1 MARMKRV
8 VVPGYPHHIIQR
20 GVRSMDIFYEEQDR
34 VEYLNFLRRQGDRFG
49 VKFLTYCLMTN
60 HVHLLAIPKYADSLA
75 RAVGEAHRLYTRM
88 INFREGARGYLF
100 QGRFSSCP
108 VSTDSYLSTAIQ
120 YILRNPVKA
129 KIVQYPWEYKW
140 SSASDHCEH
149 VSDDLLVQE
158 DDLLSGVANWQE
170 LLCTDSERSL
180 LLEEKNRTGRPFGA
194 DEFYSVVEKLT
205 GCDTR
210 PGSPGRPTQKNK
222 KQ

>member
-8 VVPGYPHHIIQR
+8 VIPGYPHHIVQR
-20 GVRSMDIFYEEQDR
+20 GVRSMDIFFEEQDR
-34 VEYLNFLRRQGDRFG
+34 LEYLKLLRKQGDRFG

-60 HVHLLAIPKYADSLA
+60 HVHLLAIPKHADSLA
-75 RAVGEAHRLYTRM
+75 RAIDEAHRLYTRM
-88 INFREGARGYLF
+88 INFREGVRGYLF

-140 SSASDHCEH
+140 SSASYHCDL
-149 VSDDLLVQE
+149 VSYDFLIQE
-158 DDLLSGVANWQE
+158 DDLLAGVTNWKE
-170 LLCTDSERSL
+170 LLCKDSEMSL

-194 DEFYSVVEKLT
+194 DDFYNVIEKLT
-205 GCDTR
+205 GNDTR
-210 PGSPGRPTQKNK
+210 PGCPGRPRK
-222 KQ
+222 KSLKQ